1 MDEDPLETV
10 LRLVAEGRLTAEE
23 ASPIL
28 EALDAAQGPRSGR
41 APDPFASF
49 PFSGSG
55 PLGTPPGFGPS
66 LQHGPGP
73 GFAPGPGDAGPG
85 SSGRSV
91 RIEVREDGRSVVNL
105 RLPLAIG
112 RFAIDRIPGLS
123 GDQVDRVRAALSSG
137 MTGPV
142 LVVDDGGDSVRIA
155 IE

>member
-28 EALDAAQGPRSGR
+28 EALDAAQGPSAGR
-41 APDPFASF
+41 HPDASSSF
-49 PFSGSG
+49 PFVGVG
-55 PLGTPPGFGPS
+55 PFGTPP
-66 LQHGPGP
+66 PGLGSDIP
-73 GFAPGPGDAGPG
+73 NAPGAG
-85 SSGRSV
+85 SSGAPGRSL
-91 RIEVREDGRSVVNL
+91 RIEVRDAGHSVVNL
-105 RLPLAIG
+105 RLPLAMG

-123 GDQVDRVRAALSSG
+123 SDQVDRVRAALNSG

-142 LVVDDGGDSVRIA
+142 FVVDDGGDSVRIT